1 MSRSVGISKKLKALY
16 DKDPNIFD
24 RCSVEEILQMARSVS
39 IPADEPDEMFY
50 DDEIQEDPAELA
62 RYGYRGGRIDE

>member
-1 MSRSVGISKKLKALY
+1 MSKSVGIAKKLRALY
-16 DKDPNIFD
+16 EEDPTIFD
-24 RCSVEEILQMARSVS
+24 RCSVEEIVQMSKSVS

-62 RYGYRGGRIDE
+62 RYGYKGGRIYE